1 MIRLTA
7 IGVALA
13 VISAGAGAQEY
24 PTHPVTIIVPFAA
37 GGGTDQSARLAA
49 QLLTKSLHQT
59 FVVENKAGAGGM
71 IGLGQLARAKPD
83 GYTLGWAGNSPL
95 TIAPY
100 LQKSPPYDPA
110 TAFTPV
116 SLAGLSSS
124 VLLARPG
131 LDVRNLQAFVAKA
144 KAQPGSISFGTSGI
158 GTSTHLL
165 GELLKSE
172 TKTDLLHVPYKSDA
186 ECISALLG
194 GQVDVAWVSAQIAI
208 PQVSGGKLI
217 GLVVSG
223 DAREPAMPGVPT
235 VKEAGVPNMQVPI
248 FFGLVGPAKLS
259 QDVVDKL
266 AAAMATVARDE
277 EYRNALASM
286 GLHAAA
292 SSPAQFSTLLESHRT
307 RWSTLIRQLNISGQ

>member
-1 MIRLTA
+1 M
-7 IGVALA
+7 
-13 VISAGAGAQEY
+13 
-24 PTHPVTIIVPFAA
+24 TIIVPFAA

-100 LQKSPPYDPA
+100 LQKNPPYDPA
-110 TAFTPV
+110 TAFTAV

-131 LDVRNLQAFVAKA
+131 LDVHTLQALVAKA

-172 TKTDLLHVPYKSDA
+172 TQTDLLHVPYKSDA

-194 GQVDVAWVSAQIAI
+194 GQVDIAWVSSQIAI

-223 DAREPAMPGVPT
+223 DGREPAMSGVPT

-248 FFGLVGPAKLS
+248 FFGLVGPARLPH
-259 QDVVDKL
+259 DIVDKL
-266 AAAMATVARDE
+266 AAAMANVARDE
-277 EYRNALASM
+277 EYRRALSAT
-286 GLHAAA
+286 GLHAAS
-292 SSPAQFSTLLESHRT
+292 SSPAQFSALLESHRT